1 MKSSFLLATMLAA
14 LVGCATAVS
23 DADFSLRK
31 GTVFEPLTPATF
43 DFDSGTAG
51 KALIEPVAG
60 SGMPPMISHPIA
72 DYLPITATS
81 NSCLGCHDR
90 PGDWGKASA
99 KGQGAAAPASH
110 YAKGAGGKAALAGAQ
125 YNCVACHAP
134 QAGVNPLVTNRS
146 R

>member
-1 MKSSFLLATMLAA
+1 MKRSFLLATMLAA

-72 DYLPITATS
+72 DYVPITATS
-81 NSCLGCHDR
+81 NTCLAATIARATGARRGQRGKGR
-90 PGDWGKASA
+90 PRLRATMPREPVASPHWPVPSTTA
-99 KGQGAAAPASH
+99 WRA
-110 YAKGAGGKAALAGAQ
+110 
-125 YNCVACHAP
+125 
-134 QAGVNPLVTNRS
+134 TR
-146 R
+146 RRRE